1 MCLQGVRDS
10 YEADGRALEPS
21 APLVVLV
28 NRGTASASE
37 VCARAGPGCKALM
50 QRRHCTSAAV
60 RLGPANAQSLPA

>member
-37 VCARAGPGCKALM
+37 VC
-50 QRRHCTSAAV
+50 
-60 RLGPANAQSLPA
+60 NA

>member
-1 MCLQGVRDS
+1 MAAPDMIMAMGAWAQGVRDS

-37 VCARAGPGCKALM
+37 ARTP
-50 QRRHCTSAAV
+50 V
-60 RLGPANAQSLPA
+60 SLKPLRYY

>member
-1 MCLQGVRDS
+1 MIMAMGAWAQGVRDS

-37 VCARAGPGCKALM
+37 ARTP
-50 QRRHCTSAAV
+50 V
-60 RLGPANAQSLPA
+60 SLKPLRYY